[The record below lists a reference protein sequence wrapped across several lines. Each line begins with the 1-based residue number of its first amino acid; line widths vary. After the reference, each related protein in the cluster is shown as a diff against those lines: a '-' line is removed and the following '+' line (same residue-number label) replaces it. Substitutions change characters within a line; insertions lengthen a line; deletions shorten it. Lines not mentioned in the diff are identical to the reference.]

1 MWLIILL
8 ILLGVLF
15 LVAELVLLP
24 GVSLGALFAL
34 VCYGSAIYT
43 AFADYGPFTGGIV
56 VLIILALSFVATVLS
71 LRSKTWQRFSLKQ
84 KIESSSM
91 PLPDN
96 EVKAGDRGVAVSR
109 LAPMGKV
116 EIGGRI
122 YEAKSTDVYI
132 DQAQHGRGGR
142 VREFQ
147 RRRAQGRRANPPH
160 EFTNLKIVQDG
171 SNGIIAIAV
180 FAGLVALWLIFI
192 SFRWDCGS
200 RRWFLASE
208 SACCS

>member
-1 MWLIILL
+1 MWLIILPDL
-8 ILLGVLF
+8 IGCPVSGGGTGVAAGCLAGCAVRVGLLRQRDL
-15 LVAELVLLP
+15 
-24 GVSLGALFAL
+24 
-34 VCYGSAIYT
+34 YG
-43 AFADYGPFTGGIV
+43 FADYGPFTGGIV

-132 DQAQHGRGGR
+132 DQRSTVEVVGFENFNVV
-142 VREFQ
+142 VR
-147 RRRAQGRRANPPH
+147 
-160 EFTNLKIVQDG
+160 K
-171 SNGIIAIAV
+171 
-180 FAGLVALWLIFI
+180 VA
-192 SFRWDCGS
+192 D
-200 RRWFLASE
+200 E
-208 SACCS
+208 PSA

>member
-43 AFADYGPFTGGIV
+43 AFADYGLFTGGIV

-116 EIGGRI
+116 EIGGRT
-122 YEAKSTDVYI
+122 YEAKSLGTYVDPQRDVEVV
-132 DQAQHGRGGR
+132 GFENFS
-142 VREFQ
+142 V
-147 RRRAQGRRANPPH
+147 
-160 EFTNLKIVQDG
+160 IVKT
-171 SNGIIAIAV
+171 IK
-180 FAGLVALWLIFI
+180 
-192 SFRWDCGS
+192 
-200 RRWFLASE
+200 
-208 SACCS
+208 